1 MIPIK
6 YFGSKSRITKDI
18 VPIIQKAID
27 DNNINTYIEPF
38 VGGQMSLIKSNA
50 GKESGMI

>member
-1 MIPIK
+1 MK

-38 VGGQMSLIKSNA
+38 VGGGQMSLIKSNA